1 MKECTVVA
9 VRAAWA
15 PPIIKDGLRILEGP
29 SLVQG
34 GAPKRSALG
43 SGPDGQ
49 DRLQDRRRIY
59 MPKCRPKSRNE
70 IVTIHGAMFLEL

>member
-1 MKECTVVA
+1 MKECTVLA

-34 GAPKRSALG
+34 GAHAVQTDKTVYKSTEGSACLNAALKYE
-43 SGPDGQ
+43 
-49 DRLQDRRRIY
+49 R
-59 MPKCRPKSRNE
+59 K
-70 IVTIHGAMFLEL
+70 T